1 MHAIKYPDDFNLIK
15 RETILVALIK
25 SDKSFKTWSRSQR
38 FEVENLENEEQK
50 AAEKSSQQ

>member
-1 MHAIKYPDDFNLIK
+1 MHAIKYPDDCNLIK

-25 SDKSFKTWSRSQR
+25 SGKSFKTWSRSQR